1 MAVTFTDNW
10 GNILTKLTN
19 IFRQEFDIIVVKGA
33 VDHSANSFIRLIPES
48 SSLEEMASFSKQ
60 MEYSIT
66 VQYVTASKVLD
77 EQFMDY
83 ITRQSSR
90 VEALIFN
97 NQTMALSDDTTAFNC
112 RLESQEFDIE
122 AEGLEDKYIIGW
134 DYNCSHVAV

>member
-97 NQTMALSDDTTAFNC
+97 NQTMALSDDTTAFGIFSV
-112 RLESQEFDIE
+112 LF
-122 AEGLEDKYIIGW
+122 LLLLL
-134 DYNCSHVAV
+134 